1 MKTFDDYEKDEL
13 GKSVVKAVDKEMY
26 MRIGE
31 FADFFDISQKAL
43 RIYEK
48 MEILRPAYIDEENGY
63 RYYHPDQVKQLNA
76 VIELK
81 ALGFTLKEIKSIL
94 QGGTDSETFLKLLQ
108 KRHTAWDEQKML
120 AERKMDAIASI
131 EERFTQMQ
139 DFKDMEEM
147 SEEERAWLLVKMVCV
162 EDVRL
167 QHIIS
172 EAIWL

>member
-1 MKTFDDYEKDEL
+1 MDEKT
-13 GKSVVKAVDKEMY
+13 MY

-48 MEILRPAYIDEENGY
+48 MEILRPAYIDEDTGY
-63 RYYHPDQVKQLNA
+63 RYYSADQVKQLNS

-94 QGGTDSETFLKLLQ
+94 HGGTGSDAFM
-108 KRHTAWDEQKML
+108 KML
-120 AERKMDAIASI
+120 KKKYASWNEEKIVAESKMETISSI
-131 EERFTQMQ
+131 RERFE
-139 DFKDMEEM
+139 KLGEAKKMEEM
-147 SEEERAWLLVKMVCV
+147 TEEERAWLLAKMVCV
-162 EDVRL
+162 EDVRV
-167 QHIIS
+167 QHLIS

>member
-1 MKTFDDYEKDEL
+1 MDDNQ
-13 GKSVVKAVDKEMY
+13 MY

-48 MEILRPAYIDEENGY
+48 MEILRPAYIDEETGY
-63 RYYHPDQVKQLNA
+63 RYYSADQVKQLNA

-94 QGGTDSETFLKLLQ
+94 QGGTDSTAFVKMLKM
-108 KRHTAWDEQKML
+108 RYSAWNDQKML
-120 AERKMDAIASI
+120 AERKMEAVLSI
-131 EERFTQMQ
+131 RERFEKLEGT
-139 DFKDMEEM
+139 KKMEEM
-147 SEEERAWLLVKMVCV
+147 TEDERAWLLAKMVCV
-162 EDVRL
+162 EDVRV
-167 QHIIS
+167 QHLIS

>member
-1 MKTFDDYEKDEL
+1 MDDNQ
-13 GKSVVKAVDKEMY
+13 MY

-48 MEILRPAYIDEENGY
+48 MEILRPAYIDEETGY
-63 RYYHPDQVKQLNA
+63 RYYSADQVKQLNA

-94 QGGTDSETFLKLLQ
+94 QGGTDSAAFVKMLK
-108 KRHTAWDEQKML
+108 KRYSAWNDQKML
-120 AERKMDAIASI
+120 AERKMEAVLSI
-131 EERFTQMQ
+131 RERFEKLEGT
-139 DFKDMEEM
+139 KKMEEM
-147 SEEERAWLLVKMVCV
+147 TEDERAWLLAKMVCV
-162 EDVRL
+162 EDVRV
-167 QHIIS
+167 QHLIS